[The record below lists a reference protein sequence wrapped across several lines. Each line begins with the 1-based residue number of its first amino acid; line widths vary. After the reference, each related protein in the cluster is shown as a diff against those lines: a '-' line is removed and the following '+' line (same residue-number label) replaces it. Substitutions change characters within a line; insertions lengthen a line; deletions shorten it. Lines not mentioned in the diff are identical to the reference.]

1 MSDLMGE
8 DSSSN
13 WWDSQEKNET
23 GKLRRSSGEGVVV
36 GRDRELTV
44 LKSVAEALN
53 SAADVRQALVR
64 TLALLVD
71 LLGVQTGWVWLPN
84 PEDEQIYLAAAQN
97 LPPFLQEP
105 VRMSGRKCLCT
116 ELFRKGELQP
126 TNVGVLSCSRLSEA
140 FTAQVPEETLGL
152 RFHAS
157 IPLYFKDRPLG
168 IINITGPSER
178 KLTADELRLLETIA
192 YQVGI
197 AIERA
202 RLAEESTRLARA
214 EERTRIARE
223 IHDTLA
229 QGLTAIGL
237 DIEGALRHLD
247 DGPERSRERLER
259 ALVTTH
265 HSLEEAR
272 RSMVDLRAGPPD
284 GRPLAEALEALGRAF
299 TSDTG
304 LPVNVR
310 HNSPKP
316 VPLRIEAAL
325 YRIAQEAL
333 ANVRKHANTT
343 RVEIELRTTSQDV
356 RLSIR
361 DDGVGFNP
369 GHEATDGQG
378 LLGMRERV
386 KLLDGRLRLAS
397 QPGRG
402 TGVSV
407 RVPLRRE
414 DEG

>member
-1 MSDLMGE
+1 ME
-8 DSSSN
+8 
-13 WWDSQEKNET
+13 NET
-23 GKLRRSSGEGVVV
+23 GMVGGSSGERLVVE
-36 GRDRELTV
+36 RTRKLTV
-44 LKSVAEALN
+44 LNSIAEALN
-53 SAADVRQALVR
+53 SAADVRQALER

-71 LLGVQTGWVWLPN
+71 LLGLQTGWAWLLN
-84 PEDEQIYLAAAQN
+84 PEDQQFYLAAAQN

-105 VRMSGRKCLCT
+105 IRMSGRRCLCT

-126 TNVGVLSCSRLSEA
+126 TNVGMLSCSRLSEA
-140 FTAQVPEETLGL
+140 FTAQVPEKTLGL

-157 IPLYFKDRPLG
+157 IPLYFKERPLG

-197 AIERA
+197 AVDRA

-237 DIEGALRHLD
+237 DIEGALRHLED
-247 DGPERSRERLER
+247 SPERARERLER

-265 HSLEEAR
+265 HSLEETR
-272 RSMVDLRAGPPD
+272 RSMLDLRAGPPD

-304 LPVNVR
+304 LPVHVR

-316 VPLRIEAAL
+316 VPLRIEAGL

-333 ANVRKHANTT
+333 ANVRKHANAT
-343 RVEIELRTTSQDV
+343 RVEIDLRTTSQDV

-361 DDGVGFNP
+361 DDGVGFDP
-369 GHEATDGQG
+369 GREATDGQG
-378 LLGMRERV
+378 ILGMRERV

-402 TGVSV
+402 TEVNV
-407 RVPLRRE
+407 RVPLQRE
-414 DEG
+414 DEK

>member
-1 MSDLMGE
+1 M
-8 DSSSN
+8 
-13 WWDSQEKNET
+13 QNET
-23 GKLRRSSGEGVVV
+23 GKVGRSGDEGLVV
-36 GRDRELTV
+36 GRARELAV
-44 LKSVAEALN
+44 LKSIAEALN
-53 SAADVRQALVR
+53 SSADVRQALVR

-71 LLGVQTGWVWLPN
+71 LLGLQTGWVWLLN

-116 ELFRKGELQP
+116 ELFRKGELKP
-126 TNVGVLSCSRLSEA
+126 SNVGVLSCSRLSEA
-140 FTAQVPEETLGL
+140 FTAQAPQETLGL

-157 IPLYFKDRPLG
+157 IPLYFKGRPLG

-178 KLTADELRLLETIA
+178 QLTADELRLLETIA

-197 AIERA
+197 AVERA

-237 DIEGALRHLD
+237 DIEGALRHLEES
-247 DGPERSRERLER
+247 PERAREWLER

-272 RSMVDLRAGPPD
+272 RSMLDLRAGPPD

-304 LPVNVR
+304 LLVHVQHDSSN
-310 HNSPKP
+310 P
-316 VPLRIEAAL
+316 VPLRIEAGL

-333 ANVRKHANTT
+333 VNVRKHANAT
-343 RVEIELRTTSQDV
+343 RVEIELHATSQDV
-356 RLSIR
+356 RLCIR
-361 DDGVGFNP
+361 DDGVGFDP
-369 GHEATDGQG
+369 GREATDGQG
-378 LLGMRERV
+378 ILGMRERV
-386 KLLDGRLRLAS
+386 KLLNGRLRLTS
-397 QPGRG
+397 RPGRG
-402 TGVSV
+402 TVVNV
-407 RVPLRRE
+407 RVPLHRE
-414 DEG
+414 DAA